1 LTAHA
6 PTRRALLAGAAAAAL
21 LPAPALAQRPE
32 AGGAGLARFMRLSH
46 ALTGQDFLDP
56 ATGSLIRSFVLGDR
70 DLAPLLPRLEAAAAE
85 RGDLARRI
93 AAQGLEPVA
102 EAVLEGWVIGV
113 YGPDDDPRFVAYPD
127 ALMYRAVADFHNV
140 PTFCGGTPGFWAAPP
155 DDLPNPW
162 LEG

>member
-1 LTAHA
+1 MSAPA

-21 LPAPALAQRPE
+21 LPGAALARRPDAGRE
-32 AGGAGLARFMRLSH
+32 ALARFMRLSR
-46 ALTGQDFLDP
+46 ALTGQRFLDP
-56 ATGSLIRSFVLGDR
+56 ATGSRIRAFVLGDR

-85 RGDLARRI
+85 EGGLARRI
-93 AAQGLEPVA
+93 AAQGLGPA
-102 EAVLEGWVIGV
+102 ARAVLEGWVIGV

-155 DDLPNPW
+155 GDLPNPW